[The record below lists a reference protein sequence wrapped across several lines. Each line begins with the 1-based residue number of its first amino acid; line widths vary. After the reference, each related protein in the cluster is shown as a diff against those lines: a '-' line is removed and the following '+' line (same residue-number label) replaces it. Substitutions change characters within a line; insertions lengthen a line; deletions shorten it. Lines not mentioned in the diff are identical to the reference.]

1 MTFRTQPFGKLETA
15 YMCRFKIT
23 LKWRRLLLRL
33 HLNFANK
40 MKQLSFIF
48 NLNTSLGVF
57 TSSAS
62 SVTIAKGY
70 KYQAPHPTPTPKGCA
85 DLANLLGCEKGEM
98 I

>member
-15 YMCRFKIT
+15 HMCRFKIT
-23 LKWRRLLLRL
+23 LKWSRLLLRL
-33 HLNFANK
+33 HLDFTNK

-48 NLNTSLGVF
+48 NLNTTLGVF

-62 SVTIAKGY
+62 SVTIAIGY
-70 KYQAPHPTPTPKGCA
+70 KNQAPHPIPTPKGCA

-98 I
+98 V